1 MPRRQNAAVGV
12 VSREATLPEAR
23 RYHVIAIGESAGG
36 FRSICKLLRLLPSD
50 LSCGILI
57 VQHLSPE
64 HKSMMAD
71 LLEHKTS
78 LMVRQA
84 NDCDPIQDGVV
95 YIGPPNQHL
104 VAEPGRVRLLQTPAL
119 RLHRP
124 SVDLMFESVA
134 ASYGRHAIGIIL
146 SGSGSDGAIGIRA
159 IKTAGG
165 KTMTEDPGQAEFS
178 SMPYAAIATGCID
191 MVLPLDRMGPAII
204 ELCSQLDDEP
214 GHLA

>member
-1 MPRRQNAAVGV
+1 MSRRQNAMASAVP
-12 VSREATLPEAR
+12 RLPVLPDAR
-23 RYHVIAIGESAGG
+23 RYRIVAIGESAGG
-36 FRSICKLLRLLPSD
+36 FRSICKLLQTLPAD
-50 LSCGILI
+50 LPCGMLI

-71 LLEHKTS
+71 LLEHRTK
-78 LMVRQA
+78 LKVRQA
-84 NDCDPIQDGVV
+84 EDCEPIESGVV
-95 YIGPPNQHL
+95 YIGPPNLHL

-124 SVDLMFESVA
+124 SIDLMFESVA
-134 ASYGRHAIGIIL
+134 ANYGRHAIGIVL
-146 SGSGSDGAIGIRA
+146 SGSGNDGAIGIRA

-165 KTMTEDPGQAEFS
+165 KTMTEDPAGAEFS

-191 MVLPLDRMGPAII
+191 MVLPLDKMGQAII

-214 GHLA
+214 GHIA

>member
-1 MPRRQNAAVGV
+1 MPRRQNAAASAVPH
-12 VSREATLPEAR
+12 EAVLPEAR
-23 RYHVIAIGESAGG
+23 RYRVIAIGESAGG
-36 FRSICKLLRLLPSD
+36 FRSICKLLRLLPAD
-50 LSCGILI
+50 LPCAILL

-71 LLEHKTS
+71 LLEHKTA
-78 LMVRQA
+78 LKVRQA
-84 NDCDPIQDGVV
+84 EDCDPIEDGVV

-134 ASYGRHAIGIIL
+134 ASYGRHAIGIVL
-146 SGSGSDGAIGIRA
+146 SGSGNDGAIGIRA

-165 KTMTEDPGQAEFS
+165 TTMTEDPGQAEFS

-191 MVLPLDRMGPAII
+191 MVLPLDKMGPAVV

-214 GHLA
+214 GHFA